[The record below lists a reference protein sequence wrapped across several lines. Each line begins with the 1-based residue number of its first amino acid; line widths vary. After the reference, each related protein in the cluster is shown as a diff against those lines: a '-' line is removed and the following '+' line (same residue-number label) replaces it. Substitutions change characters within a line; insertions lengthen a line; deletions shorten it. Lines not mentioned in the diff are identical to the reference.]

1 MEGKLRSKTFLISL
15 IIFLIGFVS
24 TSIAQEVV
32 GAGLRYFK
40 RTITYYDMA
49 LIANPTI
56 KNLPSDFAR
65 RYLAS
70 VIASK
75 IVLPRFFWESLP
87 EVTILKF
94 SEVAKTKRYQSVE
107 KISEDVQKYLAPE
120 LVKILDI
127 NKEIKALQLVSEA
140 DRNRFIATKAKA
152 LGIDAEKLERVMN
165 SGYIAIPFIDE
176 FTFKRDTIKVIEDKK
191 EVRIPGIKVE
201 LMGGLAFFRVN
212 FVNNEYSIKFS
223 YEVRD
228 EGSGFVA
235 EDAKTVLSPVDSAFI
250 IASKRIA
257 LSFEVAVREIFK
269 LSAPII
275 SAGFNYVWFDLGK
288 REGILVDDGFDV
300 FEFVETPD
308 GQMVPQ
314 NVGFVRVTKVA
325 DNTKTKSASTAQI
338 IIGSLFGSKRIVRG
352 MFVEERPRFPFDIVL
367 GLNAYPVKLGAVK
380 ANISNFGVPGTQL
393 PDNDTLE
400 VKKEGLLAYTGRI
413 NLNIN
418 VGRYSGVPQFW
429 FTMDANVGVLPVDIK
444 FFGNDVKSAIFGS
457 LNLGFMRK
465 FYFRR
470 LALTFELKSGLSNFK
485 FDTKVKIGS
494 DSVEYALSPRNWV
507 FGIGPG
513 VGFEFVINPDVNIGG
528 KVLYWYTK
536 TSDEWSFLRKVGD
549 EEKRWK
555 INLSSAHMRGFAY
568 QVYLNVSI
576 KNFAEVRKFEK

>member
-1 MEGKLRSKTFLISL
+1 MFWKNGYLNKF
-15 IIFLIGFVS
+15 IIFLFMFGFVS
-24 TSIAQEVV
+24 TSVAQEVV
-32 GAGLRYFK
+32 GAGPRYFK

-49 LIANPTI
+49 LIASPTI
-56 KNLPSDFAR
+56 KNLPSDFTR
-65 RYLAS
+65 KYLAS

-94 SEVAKTKRYQSVE
+94 SEVAKTKRYRSVE
-107 KISEDVQKYLAPE
+107 EISEDVQKYLAPE

-140 DRNRFIATKAKA
+140 DRSKFISTKAKT
-152 LGIDAEKLERVMN
+152 LGIDAEKLEKVMN
-165 SGYIAIPFIDE
+165 SGYIAVPFIDK
-176 FTFKRDTIKVIEDKK
+176 FTFKRDTIKVTRDKK

-201 LMGGLAFFRVN
+201 LGGGLAFFRVN
-212 FVNNEYSIKFS
+212 FANNEYSIKFS

-228 EGSGFVA
+228 NGDGFVA
-235 EDAKTVLSPVDSAFI
+235 EGVKTALSIIDSASMLASNE
-250 IASKRIA
+250 IAV
-257 LSFEVAVREIFK
+257 SFELAVREIFK
-269 LSAPII
+269 LSAPIV
-275 SAGFNYVWFDLGK
+275 SARFNYVWFDLGR

-308 GQMVPQ
+308 GRMVPQ

-325 DNTKTKSASTAQI
+325 DNTRRKNASEAQI
-338 IIGSLFGSKRIVRG
+338 IIGSLFGSKRIARG
-352 MFVEERPRFPFDIVL
+352 MFVEERPRFPFDIVF
-367 GLNAYPVKLGAVK
+367 GLNAYPVKLGAGMVK
-380 ANISNFGVPGTQL
+380 FGDFRIAGLQL

-400 VKKEGLLAYTGRI
+400 IKKERLLAYTGRV

-418 VGRYSGVPQFW
+418 IGRYSGVPQLW
-429 FTMDANVGVLPVDIK
+429 LTMDANVGVLPVDIK
-444 FFGNDVKSAIFGS
+444 FFGNDVKSAIYGS

-485 FDTKVKIGS
+485 FDTKVKSGS
-494 DSVEYALSPRNWV
+494 DSVEYALSLRNWV

-528 KVLYWYTK
+528 KVLYWYTG
-536 TSDEWSFLRKVGD
+536 TSNEWSFLRKVGD
-549 EEKRWK
+549 DEKRWK
-555 INLSSAHMRGFAY
+555 IKFSSVHMRGFAY

-576 KNFAEVRKFEK
+576 KNFAKVRKFEK